1 MAIDASSVRELR
13 DRTSAGVLDCKNA
26 LEEANGDFEKAGE
39 ILRKK
44 GLAKAMKKG
53 SRGTPEGKVGSYIH
67 TNGKVGVLIEINC
80 ETDFVAK
87 NEVFEDLVKDICMHI
102 AATDPMAVSRED
114 VSQETIDKEKKAYT
128 EEFKDKPDNVRDKII
143 EGKMEGFYKEVC
155 LINQPFVKDNDQTI
169 EDLLK
174 NAITKLGEN
183 IKISRFA
190 RFAIAFFN
198 KSSIV

>member
-1 MAIDASSVRELR
+1 MAIEASSVRELR

-53 SRGTPEGKVGSYIH
+53 SRGTPEGRVGSYIH
-67 TNGKVGVLIEINC
+67 TNGKVGVLIEVNC

-87 NEVFEDLVKDICMHI
+87 NDVFEDLVKDICMHI
-102 AATDPMAVSRED
+102 AATNPMAVSRET
-114 VSQETIDKEKKAYT
+114 VPQEMIDRERKAYN

-143 EGKMEGFYKEVC
+143 DGKMESFYKEVC

-190 RFAIAFFN
+190 RFAIGE
-198 KSSIV
+198 

>member
-13 DRTSAGVLDCKNA
+13 DRTSAGFLDCKNA
-26 LEEANGDFEKAGE
+26 LEEANGDLERAGE

-44 GLAKAMKKG
+44 GLANAMKKG
-53 SRGTPEGKVGSYIH
+53 SRGTPEGRVGSYIH

-87 NEVFEDLVKDICMHI
+87 NDVFGDLVKDICMHI
-102 AATDPMAVSRED
+102 AATDPMAVSRET
-114 VSQETIDKEKKAYT
+114 VPQEMIDREKKAYN

-143 EGKMEGFYKEVC
+143 DGKMESFYKEVC

-174 NAITKLGEN
+174 TAITKLGEN
-183 IKISRFA
+183 VKISRFA
-190 RFAIAFFN
+190 RFAIGE
-198 KSSIV
+198 

>member
-1 MAIDASSVRELR
+1 MTIDASSVRELR
-13 DRTSAGVLDCKNA
+13 DRTSAGFLDCKIA

-44 GLAKAMKKG
+44 GLAKAIKKG
-53 SRGTPEGKVGSYIH
+53 SRGTPEGRVGSYIH
-67 TNGKVGVLIEINC
+67 TNGKIGVLIEVNC

-87 NEVFEDLVKDICMHI
+87 NDVFADLIKDICMQV
-102 AATDPMAVSRED
+102 AATDPMAVSRETVPQD
-114 VSQETIDKEKKAYT
+114 IIDKERKAYS

-143 EGKMEGFYKEVC
+143 DGKMESFYKEVC

-174 NAITKLGEN
+174 KAIAKLGEN
-183 IKISRFA
+183 IKINRFA
-190 RFAIAFFN
+190 RFAIGE
-198 KSSIV
+198 

>member
-13 DRTSAGVLDCKNA
+13 DRTSAGFLDCKNA
-26 LEEANGDFEKAGE
+26 LEEANGDLERAGE

-44 GLAKAMKKG
+44 GLANAMKKG
-53 SRGTPEGKVGSYIH
+53 SRGTPEGRVGSYIH

-87 NEVFEDLVKDICMHI
+87 NDVFGDLVKDICMHI
-102 AATDPMAVSRED
+102 AATDPMAVSRET
-114 VSQETIDKEKKAYT
+114 VPQEMIDREKKAYN

-143 EGKMEGFYKEVC
+143 DGKMESFYKEVC
-155 LINQPFVKDNDQTI
+155 LINQSFVKDNDQTI

-174 NAITKLGEN
+174 TAITKLGEN

-190 RFAIAFFN
+190 RFAIGE
-198 KSSIV
+198 

>member
-1 MAIDASSVRELR
+1 MAIEASSVRELR

-53 SRGTPEGKVGSYIH
+53 SRGTPEGRVGSYIH

-87 NEVFEDLVKDICMHI
+87 NDVFENLVKDLCMHI
-102 AATDPMAVSRED
+102 AATDPMAVSRET
-114 VSQETIDKEKKAYT
+114 VPQEMIDREKKAYN

-143 EGKMEGFYKEVC
+143 DGKMESFYKEVC

-169 EDLLK
+169 ENLLN

-183 IKISRFA
+183 VKISRFA
-190 RFAIAFFN
+190 RFAIGE
-198 KSSIV
+198 

>member
-1 MAIDASSVRELR
+1 MAIEASSVRELR

-26 LEEANGDFEKAGE
+26 LEEASGDFEKAGE

-53 SRGTPEGKVGSYIH
+53 SRGTPEGRVGSYIH
-67 TNGKVGVLIEINC
+67 TNGKVGVLIEVNC

-87 NEVFEDLVKDICMHI
+87 NDVFESLVKDLCMHI
-102 AATDPMAVSRED
+102 AATDPMAVSRET
-114 VSQETIDKEKKAYT
+114 VPQEMIDREKKAYN

-143 EGKMEGFYKEVC
+143 DGKMESFYKEVC

-169 EDLLK
+169 ENLLN

-183 IKISRFA
+183 VKISRFA
-190 RFAIAFFN
+190 RFAIGE
-198 KSSIV
+198 

>member
-1 MAIDASSVRELR
+1 MTIDASSVRELR
-13 DRTSAGVLDCKNA
+13 DRTSAGFLDCKIA

-44 GLAKAMKKG
+44 GLAKAIKKG
-53 SRGTPEGKVGSYIH
+53 SRGTPEGRVGSYIH
-67 TNGKVGVLIEINC
+67 TNGKIGVLLEVNC

-87 NEVFEDLVKDICMHI
+87 NDVFADLIKDLCMQV
-102 AATDPMAVSRED
+102 AATDPTAVSRETVPQD
-114 VSQETIDKEKKAYT
+114 IIDKERKAYS

-143 EGKMEGFYKEVC
+143 DGKMESFYKEVC

-174 NAITKLGEN
+174 KAIAKLGEN
-183 IKISRFA
+183 IKINRFA
-190 RFAIAFFN
+190 RFAIGE
-198 KSSIV
+198 

>member
-1 MAIDASSVRELR
+1 MTIDASSVRELR
-13 DRTSAGVLDCKNA
+13 DRTSAGFLDCKKA

-44 GLAKAMKKG
+44 GLAKAIKKG
-53 SRGTPEGKVGSYIH
+53 SRGTPEGRVGSYIH
-67 TNGKVGVLIEINC
+67 TNGKIGVLIEVNC

-87 NEVFEDLVKDICMHI
+87 NDVFADLVKDLCMQV
-102 AATDPMAVSRED
+102 AATDPTAVSRATVPQD
-114 VSQETIDKEKKAYT
+114 IIDKERKAYN

-143 EGKMEGFYKEVC
+143 DGKMESFYKEVC

-174 NAITKLGEN
+174 KAIAKLGEN
-183 IKISRFA
+183 IRINRFA
-190 RFAIAFFN
+190 RFAIGE
-198 KSSIV
+198 

>member
-1 MAIDASSVRELR
+1 MAIEASSVRELR

-26 LEEANGDFEKAGE
+26 LEEASGDFEKAGE

-67 TNGKVGVLIEINC
+67 TNGKVGVLIEVNC

-87 NEVFEDLVKDICMHI
+87 NDVFENLVKDLCMHI
-102 AATDPMAVSRED
+102 AATDPMAVSREA
-114 VSQETIDKEKKAYT
+114 VPQEMIDRERKAYN

-143 EGKMEGFYKEVC
+143 DGKMESFYKEVC

-183 IKISRFA
+183 VKISRFA
-190 RFAIAFFN
+190 RFAIGE
-198 KSSIV
+198 

>member
-13 DRTSAGVLDCKNA
+13 DRTSAGFLDCKNA

-53 SRGTPEGKVGSYIH
+53 SRGTPEGRVGSYIH
-67 TNGKVGVLIEINC
+67 TNGKVGVLIEVNC

-87 NEVFEDLVKDICMHI
+87 NDVFESLVKDICMHI

-114 VSQETIDKEKKAYT
+114 VSQEMINREKKAYT

-169 EDLLK
+169 EDLIK

-190 RFAIAFFN
+190 RFAIGE
-198 KSSIV
+198 

>member
-1 MAIDASSVRELR
+1 MAIEASSVRELR
-13 DRTSAGVLDCKNA
+13 DRTSAGVLDCKIA

-44 GLAKAMKKG
+44 GLAKALKKG
-53 SRGTPEGKVGSYIH
+53 SRGTPEGRVGSYIH
-67 TNGKVGVLIEINC
+67 TNGKVGVLIEVNC

-87 NEVFEDLVKDICMHI
+87 NDVFEALVKDICMHI
-102 AATDPMAVSRED
+102 AATDPMAVSRET
-114 VSQETIDKEKKAYT
+114 VPQEMIDREKKAYN

-143 EGKMEGFYKEVC
+143 DGKLESFYKEVC

-183 IKISRFA
+183 VKISRFA
-190 RFAIAFFN
+190 RFAIGE
-198 KSSIV
+198 

>member
-1 MAIDASSVRELR
+1 MAIEASSVRELR

-67 TNGKVGVLIEINC
+67 TNGKVGVLIEVNC

-87 NEVFEDLVKDICMHI
+87 NDVFESLVKDLCMHI
-102 AATDPMAVSRED
+102 AATDPMAVSRET
-114 VSQETIDKEKKAYT
+114 VPREMIDREKKAYN

-143 EGKMEGFYKEVC
+143 DGKMESFYKEVC

-183 IKISRFA
+183 IKINRFA
-190 RFAIAFFN
+190 RFAIGE
-198 KSSIV
+198 

>member
-1 MAIDASSVRELR
+1 MAIEASSVRELR

-53 SRGTPEGKVGSYIH
+53 SRGTPEGRVGSYIH
-67 TNGKVGVLIEINC
+67 TNGKVGVLIEVNC

-87 NEVFEDLVKDICMHI
+87 NDVFEDLVKDICMHI
-102 AATDPMAVSRED
+102 AATDPMAVSRET
-114 VSQETIDKEKKAYT
+114 VPQEMIDKERKAYN

-143 EGKMEGFYKEVC
+143 DGKMESFYKEVC

-190 RFAIAFFN
+190 RFAIGE
-198 KSSIV
+198 

>member
-13 DRTSAGVLDCKNA
+13 DRTSAGFLDCKNA
-26 LEEANGDFEKAGE
+26 LEEANGDFERAGE

-53 SRGTPEGKVGSYIH
+53 SRGTPEGRVGSYIH

-87 NEVFEDLVKDICMHI
+87 NDVFEALVKDICMHI
-102 AATDPMAVSRED
+102 AATDPMAVSRETVPQD
-114 VSQETIDKEKKAYT
+114 MIDREKKAYN

-143 EGKMEGFYKEVC
+143 DGKMESFYKEVC

-174 NAITKLGEN
+174 SAITKLGEN

-190 RFAIAFFN
+190 RFAIGE
-198 KSSIV
+198 

>member
-1 MAIDASSVRELR
+1 MAIEASSVRELR

-26 LEEANGDFEKAGE
+26 LEEASGDFEKAGE

-53 SRGTPEGKVGSYIH
+53 SRGTPEGRVGSYIH
-67 TNGKVGVLIEINC
+67 TNGKLGVLIEVNC

-87 NEVFEDLVKDICMHI
+87 NDVFADLLKDLCMHV
-102 AATDPMAVSRED
+102 AATDPMAVSRET
-114 VSQETIDKEKKAYT
+114 VPQEIIDKERKAYD

-143 EGKMEGFYKEVC
+143 DGKMESFFKEVC

-190 RFAIAFFN
+190 RFAIGE
-198 KSSIV
+198 

>member
-13 DRTSAGVLDCKNA
+13 DRTSAGFLDCKNA
-26 LEEANGDFEKAGE
+26 LEEANGDFERAGE

-53 SRGTPEGKVGSYIH
+53 SRGTPEGRVGSYIH

-87 NEVFEDLVKDICMHI
+87 NDVFGALVKDICMHI
-102 AATDPMAVSRED
+102 AATDPMAVSRET
-114 VSQETIDKEKKAYT
+114 VPQEMIDRENKAYN

-143 EGKMEGFYKEVC
+143 DGKMESFYKEVC

-174 NAITKLGEN
+174 SAITKLGEN

-190 RFAIAFFN
+190 RFAIGE
-198 KSSIV
+198 

>member
-13 DRTSAGVLDCKNA
+13 DRTSAGFLDCKNA
-26 LEEANGDFEKAGE
+26 LEEANGDFERAGE

-44 GLAKAMKKG
+44 GLANAMKKG
-53 SRGTPEGKVGSYIH
+53 SRGTPEGRVGSYIH
-67 TNGKVGVLIEINC
+67 TNGKVGVLIEVNC

-87 NEVFEDLVKDICMHI
+87 NDVFESLVKDICMHI

-114 VSQETIDKEKKAYT
+114 VSQEMIDREKKAYT

-169 EDLLK
+169 EDLIK

-190 RFAIAFFN
+190 RFAIGE
-198 KSSIV
+198 

>member
-1 MAIDASSVRELR
+1 MAIDASSVKELR
-13 DRTSAGVLDCKNA
+13 ERTSAGFLDCKNA
-26 LEEANGDFEKAGE
+26 LEEANGNFEKAGE

-87 NEVFEDLVKDICMHI
+87 NDVFESLVKDLCMHI
-102 AATDPMAVSRED
+102 AATDPMAVSRET
-114 VSQETIDKEKKAYT
+114 VPQEMIDREKKAYN

-143 EGKMEGFYKEVC
+143 DGKMESFYKEVC

-190 RFAIAFFN
+190 RFAIGE
-198 KSSIV
+198 

>member
-13 DRTSAGVLDCKNA
+13 DRTSAGFLDCKNA
-26 LEEANGDFEKAGE
+26 LEEANGDFERAGE

-44 GLAKAMKKG
+44 GLANAMKKG
-53 SRGTPEGKVGSYIH
+53 SRGTPEGRVGSYIH

-87 NEVFEDLVKDICMHI
+87 NDVFGDLVKDICMHI
-102 AATDPMAVSRED
+102 AATDPMAVSRET
-114 VSQETIDKEKKAYT
+114 VPQEMIDREKKAYN

-169 EDLLK
+169 EDLIK

-190 RFAIAFFN
+190 RFAIGE
-198 KSSIV
+198 